1 MCGTGVEVID
11 STVGTVCTSVHLRGL
26 VGVGVGDGTLLNV
39 QTLGRGIGLDV
50 GKESDE
56 NLGGLL
62 RPGNLVASYL
72 QLLGLC
78 VTADG
83 ASVLGEGDGLLVLE
97 DVLKVCLCLQDSAT
111 LDSLADLTAV
121 LVVNTD
127 VISTGL
133 GHYKRRGEERGS
145 SGCYVTKVE
154 VKRKGEMKVRQCFQE
169 EVCVDSITSGIF
181 SVYKQEFANI
191 YRLMKTLV
199 HSSMQRNTRICN
211 RAFTTSRR
219 ANASSPRL
227 EVARGQF

>member
-1 MCGTGVEVID
+1 MSADATLVL
-11 STVGTVCTSVHLRGL
+11 SVR
-26 VGVGVGDGTLLNV
+26 N
-39 QTLGRGIGLDV
+39 
-50 GKESDE
+50 S
-56 NLGGLL
+56 
-62 RPGNLVASYL
+62 
-72 QLLGLC
+72 
-78 VTADG
+78 
-83 ASVLGEGDGLLVLE
+83 LLVLQDILE
-97 DVLKVCLCLQDSAT
+97 VSDSSLDLTALDCLCN
-111 LDSLADLTAV
+111 LTAV

-199 HSSMQRNTRICN
+199 HSSMQRNTCICN

-227 EVARGQF
+227 EVSEGAVLGDYKAANKCEACST